1 MPTIIT
7 ASELRTTLGVSSSLY
22 SDAVLSDIID
32 SAEGVIL
39 PMLVGYSVSID
50 AVSLNNNIAYFAT
63 VQLNPFGEGQSVV
76 ITGCGTPFNGTRTVT
91 TDLLDDYTFT
101 AAITNADIISK
112 NIIPSG
118 LATLTG
124 ASTYVGNSAV
134 ESAVLVVSVEIFQ
147 SRTAAGG
154 QIEGVDFS
162 PSPFRMGRSLY
173 NRCAG
178 LLGALVDVET
188 LAQ

>member
-32 SAEGVIL
+32 SAESVIL
-39 PMLVGYSVSID
+39 PMLNTYSVAID
-50 AVSLNNNIAYFAT
+50 AVSLNDNIAYFST
-63 VQLNPFGEGQSVV
+63 VQLNPFGESQSVV
-76 ITGCGTPFNGTRTVT
+76 ITGCGSPFNGTHTVT
-91 TDLLDDYTFT
+91 TDLLDDYSFS

-112 NIIPSG
+112 NVIPSG

-173 NRCAG
+173 NRCVG
-178 LLGALVDVET
+178 LLGPLVDVGT
-188 LAQ
+188 IAQ

>member
-32 SAEGVIL
+32 SAESVIL
-39 PMLVGYSVSID
+39 PMLNTYSVAID
-50 AVSLNNNIAYFAT
+50 AVSLNDNIAYFST
-63 VQLNPFGEGQSVV
+63 VQLNPFGESQSVV
-76 ITGCGTPFNGTRTVT
+76 ITGCGSPFNGTLTVT
-91 TDLLDDYTFT
+91 TDLLDDSSFS

-112 NIIPSG
+112 NVIPSG

-173 NRCAG
+173 NRCVG
-178 LLGALVDVET
+178 LLGPLVDVGSI
-188 LAQ
+188 AQ